1 MQRATRK
8 RSDSAEQSDLFDR
21 LGREADPPDRG
32 PAAAAA
38 WEAPPPRPR
47 PANTVRP
54 ADAPQAAPSPAPDR
68 SGEAGRK
75 VGAEVAGLRAALET
89 LAFAPLE
96 NGVRSAAEALYVLGW
111 HGGMD
116 LDADALGRR
125 FRALA
130 LVYHPDTGAAPS
142 GPRMAQLV
150 EARNL
155 LARQIGRRRRLRFAD
170 MLARGEG

>member
-21 LGREADPPDRG
+21 LGREAETASRG
-32 PAAAAA
+32 PAAAAAA

-47 PANTVRP
+47 PVNTVRP
-54 ADAPQAAPSPAPDR
+54 AETPQAAPSPAPDR
-68 SGEAGRK
+68 SGEAG
-75 VGAEVAGLRAALET
+75 GEVAGLRAALET
-89 LAFAPLE
+89 LAFVPLE

-111 HGGMD
+111 PDGME

-142 GPRMAQLV
+142 SPRMAQLV